1 MVRLGVGV
9 DGCTLLHPSGVEV
22 HASALFHLL
31 AMWVVDF
38 TRFLAWMFGTFLRPS
53 GGDSGLVWLPRFS
66 ATSSG
71 GSRDNRG
78 MSPVEVQKGGEWRA

>member
-1 MVRLGVGV
+1 MVRLGSCV
-9 DGCTLLHPSGVEV
+9 DHCPLLHPGGVEV
-22 HASALFHLL
+22 HASALQHFL

-66 ATSSG
+66 VTSCG
-71 GSRDNRG
+71 GFRDNRG
-78 MSPVEVQKGGEWRA
+78 MSPVKVQKGGE